1 MPAMKRKYELLIFCI
16 MMVAFS
22 ASQAQVSESGRI
34 DSTFRYVPGEGTYI
48 RLSKKDKFIFNINA
62 TLQPGMQTMDVDTGG
77 KVIHSN
83 RMSLNLVRLAFN
95 VSAFNNQLTMGLVSD
110 FTGTT
115 GILEGWLGLAS
126 KNQQYRLVLGERQ
139 TNTNNRLALADE
151 KYASVMGPSV
161 TGMSTDGS
169 IYGGLMQNFVG
180 ATREG
185 GIFFES
191 NFTISNKMR
200 LYPSVS
206 VTTGEGQGFWDAQNG
221 AGFKYGGRVD
231 FMPMGDF
238 IKNNAFIS
246 QDIYREPTP
255 KLGIG
260 IAGSYNVK
268 ASNAIGAGHGTV
280 TGIFDENGNAAYAD
294 YRKLVVDAIFKYKG
308 FAFVGEYTDAS
319 VYGKNLFTDAAASV
333 RMSPAIASSKY
344 NLGSGLNLQSS
355 YVLKDGWAF
364 EGRYSFVKPEFDTAT
379 SLIQKQ
385 DWFTIG
391 INKYIMNNAFRIG
404 INTTYIKQDG
414 ATADKT
420 TWISNLAVQLS
431 F

>member
-1 MPAMKRKYELLIFCI
+1 MKRKYELLIFCI

-22 ASQAQVSESGRI
+22 ASQAQVSESGKI

-62 TLQPGMQTMDVDTGG
+62 TLQPGMQTMDVDTGS
-77 KVIHSN
+77 KVTHSN

-139 TNTNNRLALADE
+139 TNTNNRLAMADE

-161 TGMSTDGS
+161 AGKSTDGS

-180 ATREG
+180 STREG
-185 GIFFES
+185 GIFFET
-191 NFTISNKMR
+191 NFTINNKMR

-206 VTTGEGQGFWDAQNG
+206 VTTGEGQGFWDAQSD
-221 AGFKYGGRVD
+221 AGFKYGGRID

-238 IKNNAFIS
+238 IKNNAFIA

-268 ASNAIGAGHGTV
+268 ASNAVGGGHGTV
-280 TGIFDENGNAAYAD
+280 TGIYDESGNAAYAD

-404 INTTYIKQDG
+404 INTTCIKQNG
-414 ATADKT
+414 AIADKT

>member
-1 MPAMKRKYELLIFCI
+1 MKRKYELLIFCI
-16 MMVAFS
+16 TMVAFS

-62 TLQPGMQTMDVDTGG
+62 TLQPGMQTMDVDTGS
-77 KVIHSN
+77 KVTHTN

-115 GILEGWLGLAS
+115 GILEGWLGFAS

-139 TNTNNRLALADE
+139 TNTNNRLAMADE
-151 KYASVMGPSV
+151 KFASVMGP
-161 TGMSTDGS
+161 TTAGKSTDGS

-180 ATREG
+180 STREG
-185 GIFFES
+185 GIFFET

-206 VTTGEGQGFWDAQNG
+206 VTTGEGQGFWDTQTD
-221 AGFKYGGRVD
+221 AGFKYGGRID

-238 IKNNAFIS
+238 IKNNAFIA

-260 IAGSYNVK
+260 VAGSYNVK
-268 ASNAIGAGHGTV
+268 ASNALGGGHGTV
-280 TGIFDENGNAAYAD
+280 TGIYDESGNAAYAD

-404 INTTYIKQDG
+404 INTTCIKQHG
-414 ATADKT
+414 AIADKT